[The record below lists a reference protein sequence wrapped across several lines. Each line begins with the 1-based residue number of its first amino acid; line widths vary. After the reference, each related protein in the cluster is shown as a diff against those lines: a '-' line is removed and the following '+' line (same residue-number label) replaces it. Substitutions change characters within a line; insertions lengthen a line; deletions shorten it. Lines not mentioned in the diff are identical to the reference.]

1 MLHLLESQISS
12 SFRQSFTPIYQRTII
27 PTLSFP
33 RSSNGHCKI
42 SHSSSSRR
50 SSVLSHRRKDSETNH
65 TNTFTSQDVQ
75 NHLSIPPVYKQHRQ
89 SVVPT
94 N

>member
-1 MLHLLESQISS
+1 MLRLLESQISS
-12 SFRQSFTPIYQRTII
+12 SFRQSFTPIYHRTII

-42 SHSSSSRR
+42 SHPSPGRR
-50 SSVLSHRRKDSETNH
+50 SSVFSHRKKDSETNQ
-65 TNTFTSQDVQ
+65 TNIFTSQDVQ